1 MQKLPFIILRKGK
14 DESLKRFHPWVF
26 SGAIRQAESGIHEGD
41 LVRVESE
48 RGEFLG
54 IGHFAGGSIA
64 VRILSFRDTVI
75 NANWW
80 KERLSKA
87 WELRLA
93 EGLLKDDH
101 NTMFRL
107 IHAEGDGLPG
117 LIADY
122 YGGVVV
128 LQAHSLGMFRALN
141 DIGQALHKV
150 LGDRLKGIYSKSSES
165 LAKIKVSSENGW
177 LSPLS
182 GEPGPCFE
190 NGMRFKVDWVQGQK
204 TGFFLD
210 QRDNRLLL
218 SKYCEEKTV
227 LNTFC
232 YTGGFSI
239 FALLGGAKMVHSLDA
254 SAPAL
259 ELTEQ
264 NVLLNGFTEESHGI
278 IRADALE
285 YLKSPDLQYD
295 IVVLDPPAFAKRQD
309 ARHSAVQAYKRLNHR
324 GLLAV
329 KPGGY
334 LFTFSCSQAVDSDL
348 FRHTIRAAAIEAGRE
363 VQVLHSLRQGA
374 DHPVSLFH
382 PEGEYLKGMVL
393 KVD

>member
-1 MQKLPFIILRKGK
+1 MHNLPLITLRKGK

-26 SGAIRQAESGIHEGD
+26 SGAIRLAESGIREGD
-41 LVRVESE
+41 LVRVEGE

-54 IGHFAGGSIA
+54 IGHYAGGSIA
-64 VRILSFRDTVI
+64 VRILSFKEGSIDIT
-75 NANWW
+75 WW
-80 KERLSKA
+80 KEKLAKA
-87 WELRLA
+87 WELRLS
-93 EGLLKDDH
+93 EGLLKPDS

-107 IHAEGDGLPG
+107 LHAEGDGLPG

-128 LQAHSLGMFRALN
+128 LQAHSLGMFRALET
-141 DIGQALHKV
+141 ICEALQFV
-150 LGDRLKGIYSKSSES
+150 LGEHLKGIYSKSSES
-165 LAKIKVSSENGW
+165 MAKIKVTAENGW

-218 SKYCEEKTV
+218 AKYCQDKTV

-232 YTGGFSI
+232 YTGGFSV
-239 FALLGGAKMVHSLDA
+239 FALQGGASMVHSLD
-254 SAPAL
+254 SSIPAL
-259 ELTEQ
+259 ELTEE
-264 NVLLNGFTEESHGI
+264 NVALNGFATERHGI
-278 IRADALE
+278 IRADALD

-295 IVVLDPPAFAKRQD
+295 IVVLDPPAFAKRLD

-334 LFTFSCSQAVDSDL
+334 LFSFSCSQAVDSEL
-348 FRHTIRAAAIEAGRE
+348 FRHTLRAAAIEAGRE
-363 VQVLHSLRQGA
+363 VQLLHSLRQGA

-382 PEGEYLKGMVL
+382 PEGEYLKGVVV
-393 KVD
+393 KVG